1 MFDVLIIGGG
11 RIGLAIMLARE
22 TQRRFGVGERD
33 ALIGIVEDDE
43 DVALLDRL
51 RARDADFLDR
61 TRNERG
67 DLRRIGA
74 DIGVVG
80 VDAPGLRQEVPDA
93 PQDRDRNHDDRE
105 NAEQLLSLCAVGL
118 GVRRFGGD
126 FGSAAFG
133 RSRFVG
139 HHSSPVGLLAT
150 YPPPSARIRAM
161 SRESCRASSSAT
173 ARSSA
178 TMLSSAVSWTI

>member
-1 MFDVLIIGGG
+1 MRYAALATVMYIFFFKKKTAYERRISDWSSDVCSSDL
-11 RIGLAIMLARE
+11 
-22 TQRRFGVGERD
+22 
-33 ALIGIVEDDE
+33 
-43 DVALLDRL
+43 
-51 RARDADFLDR
+51 
-61 TRNERG
+61 
-67 DLRRIGA
+67 LRRIGA

-93 PQDRDRNHDDRE
+93 PQDRDSNHDDRE